1 MYSFLSQRSV
11 EMTQDPDDILTA
23 ALGEILGP
31 RTTMSGKGPSKK
43 QDETIS
49 YKPVQCPYPTTPVPS
64 TPLAA
69 PLLPSGHRYIHV
81 QLFEPTVEMTQ
92 DPDDI
97 LTAALGEI
105 LGPRTTMSG
114 KGPSKKQD
122 ETISYKPVQCPY
134 PTTPVPST
142 PLAAPLLPSGHRY
155 IHVQLFEPT
164 VEMTQDPDDIL
175 TAALGEILGPRTTMS
190 GKGPSKKQD
199 ETISYKPV
207 QCPYPTTPVPS
218 TPLAAPLLPS
228 GHRYIHVQ
236 LFEPTVEMTQD
247 PDDILTAALG
257 EILGPRTTMSGKG
270 PSKKQDETI
279 SYKPVQCPYPTTPV
293 PSTPLAAPLLP
304 SGHRYIHVQ
313 LFEPTSGAAV
323 GCPGAAVGC
332 WVGDGRTFATCATSL
347 WIWLGDAGG
356 HCSGDVPSKEWTQLP
371 KKKGALCPE
380 GSLSKRHGEHRS
392 GRTSLWSRGIL

>member
-1 MYSFLSQRSV
+1 MWQRKNISYLRSWGTLAAHSHQNELQSRFFCPGSV

-31 RTTMSGKGPSKK
+31 RTTMSGKGPSKKQDETISYKPVQCPYPTTPVPSTPLAAPLLPSGHRYIHVQLFEPTTTMSGKGPSKK

-175 TAALGEILGPRTTMS
+175 TAALGEILGPR
-190 GKGPSKKQD
+190 
-199 ETISYKPV
+199 Y
-207 QCPYPTTPVPS
+207 
-218 TPLAAPLLPS
+218 L
-228 GHRYIHVQ
+228 
-236 LFEPTVEMTQD
+236 
-247 PDDILTAALG
+247 
-257 EILGPRTTMSGKG
+257 
-270 PSKKQDETI
+270 
-279 SYKPVQCPYPTTPV
+279 
-293 PSTPLAAPLLP
+293 
-304 SGHRYIHVQ
+304 
-313 LFEPTSGAAV
+313 
-323 GCPGAAVGC
+323 
-332 WVGDGRTFATCATSL
+332 ATCT
-347 WIWLGDAGG
+347 WMAGPQTPYQD
-356 HCSGDVPSKEWTQLP
+356 HHEWE
-371 KKKGALCPE
+371 GALKE
-380 GSLSKRHGEHRS
+380 AR
-392 GRTSLWSRGIL
+392 